1 MSSEAWLDTGNCGEC
16 RRKKFCNVKCKKA
29 RERENEYALRLQLT
43 LMLARKFRANITT
56 DEASMKKALRETEK
70 SVMGRDA
77 LPEEIDSI
85 YRTCYDLAIHSVYS
99 VYAVV
104 SVLCASCHT
113 EKISLSDGLNILGG
127 RLRELAANTK

>member
-1 MSSEAWLDTGNCGEC
+1 MSGEAWLDTGNCGEC
-16 RRKKFCNVKCKKA
+16 RRKPFCKVKCKKA
-29 RERENEYALRLQLT
+29 QEREEENALRLQLT
-43 LMLARKFRANITT
+43 FMLARNFRSRIK

-70 SVMGRDA
+70 SVMGRDT

-85 YRTCYDLAIHSVYS
+85 YRTCYDLAVHSVYS